1 MNEESKFV
9 THSQLHKRDLELYKY
24 VDNSYKELEKF
35 YYKLDKKIELDSQ
48 KSEQTIK
55 QQDKMIEGIDK
66 INDNFIK
73 FDKRVSKIEDETVK
87 NTGLIEKI
95 QKNNKEKKDGVVNI
109 VVAIIT
115 ATAMIVSAAFGFA
128 QVFF

>member
-1 MNEESKFV
+1 MNEESKYV

-24 VDNSYKELEKF
+24 VDNNYKELEKF

-48 KSEQTIK
+48 KSAQTIK

-66 INDNFIK
+66 INDNFIN
-73 FDKRVSKIEDETVK
+73 FDKRVSKIEDETIK
-87 NTGLIEKI
+87 NTGQIEKI
-95 QKNNKEKKDGVVNI
+95 QENNKEKKDGVVKI

-115 ATAMIVSAAFGFA
+115 SIAMIVSAAFGFA